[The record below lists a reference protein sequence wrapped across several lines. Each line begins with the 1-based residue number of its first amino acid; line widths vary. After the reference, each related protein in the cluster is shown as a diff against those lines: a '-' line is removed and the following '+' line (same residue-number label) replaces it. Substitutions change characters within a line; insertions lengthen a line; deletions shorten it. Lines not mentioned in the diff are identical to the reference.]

1 MTMEQPNTADPIP
14 IKDASRENT
23 PFNKIYVVDIGYV
36 YRKYTVL
43 DEIHSSTGT
52 GSAARTRPTRTGC
65 GPYYSND
72 AIEQGDYK
80 NGVRQSYLPAAPPSL
95 IGEGD
100 GGGDAEKNQS
110 PCMPETTFSRVFRV
124 FR

>member
-14 IKDASRENT
+14 LKTRRARTRRSIKICIN
-23 PFNKIYVVDIGYV
+23 GYDPLAM
-36 YRKYTVL
+36 YMRKYTLL

-80 NGVRQSYLPAAPPSL
+80 NEEVRQSYLPAAPPSL

-100 GGGDAEKNQS
+100 GGGDS
-110 PCMPETTFSRVFRV
+110 
-124 FR
+124 